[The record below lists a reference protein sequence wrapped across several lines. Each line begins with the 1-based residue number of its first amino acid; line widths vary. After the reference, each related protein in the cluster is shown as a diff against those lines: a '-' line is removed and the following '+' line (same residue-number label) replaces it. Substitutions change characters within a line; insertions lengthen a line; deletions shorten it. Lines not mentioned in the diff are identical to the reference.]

1 VTIDALTTEGLMQK
15 KAVSETYSALD
26 VKEPQWQ
33 VVSVDDKNL
42 VPETV
47 MRVPPDTLPDDGMM
61 LFT

>member
-1 VTIDALTTEGLMQK
+1 MQK